1 MPPVLEAYAV
11 LGEINRE
18 RLAWMLFFSF
28 SLSFFFFFLVW
39 FSLYNYILLFLL
51 EAVSSA
57 TKIDL
62 EEA

>member
-28 SLSFFFFFLVW
+28 SLSFFFFF
-39 FSLYNYILLFLL
+39 SL
-51 EAVSSA
+51 
-57 TKIDL
+57 
-62 EEA
+62 